1 MVHIS
6 EMTIRKEMLKK
17 SIEGGGCFLRAV
29 VQSDHSVCVGELREE
44 VGGTGD

>member
-1 MVHIS
+1 MVHMP

-17 SIEGGGCFLRAV
+17 SNEGDVCFLRAA